1 MSGCPHRPHCP
12 GGCPRPKRPASYWVG
27 VAVGVVLLA
36 VALLVLAALLK
47 MVVVWALGVLSW
59 PAVA

>member
-47 MVVVWALGVLSW
+47 MVVVWALGVLS
-59 PAVA
+59 

>member
-12 GGCPRPKRPASYWVG
+12 GGCPKPKSASYWVG
-27 VAVGVVLLA
+27 VVIGIVLLA

-47 MVVVWALGVLSW
+47 VIVVWALGVLS
-59 PAVA
+59 